1 MAKNILRDLKPEE
14 YFFVHD
20 GAVIRDIR
28 ELPAALKKM
37 DESSFR
43 YHHNPQID
51 DFANWI
57 RFLSDDLEFVAK
69 IRKCLTKDEMI
80 KVVEQEISSVEK
92 VAAAVKL
99 AQKKEIGALVPAEKE
114 KAAIAKPAKA
124 KKKAIRKK
132 KPKKEKAKPKKERSE
147 KKKPK
152 EHKKLVKLRK
162 DILKIK
168 KDIVK
173 RFKNF
178 VFIEKKPVKKAP
190 KKAKPEK
197 KKPKEHKKLAK
208 LEKEIIKTE
217 KDVLKRIRNIG
228 KKKILWNK
236 LKDNLRRFRKTL
248 GDWRKKSCKKCKTTR
263 SQLYSW
269 FREKKYLQYLEGGI
283 REYLY
288 GIVTGMLL
296 AFIILSFI

>member
-1 MAKNILRDLKPEE
+1 MAKNILRELKPEE

-37 DESSFR
+37 DEFSFR

-69 IRKCLTKDEMI
+69 IKKCLTKDEMI

-92 VAAAVKL
+92 VAVAIKL
-99 AQKKEIGALVPAEKE
+99 AQKKEIGALIPAEKE
-114 KAAIAKPAKA
+114 KPAIAKPAKP
-124 KKKAIRKK
+124 KKKAIKK
-132 KPKKEKAKPKKERSE
+132 KKPKKAKPKKEKARKEKPKKP
-147 KKKPK
+147 KQKKPK
-152 EHKKLVKLRK
+152 EHKKLVKFRK

-173 RFKNF
+173 GFKDF
-178 VFIEKKPVKKAP
+178 VFIKKKPVKK
-190 KKAKPEK
+190 KAKLEK

-208 LEKEIIKTE
+208 LEKEIVKVE
-217 KDVLKRIRNIG
+217 KDVLKRIENIG
-228 KKKILWNK
+228 KRKILW
-236 LKDNLRRFRKTL
+236 
-248 GDWRKKSCKKCKTTR
+248 KKFKERCKKCCKKCKTR
-263 SQLYSW
+263 HSQTYSW
-269 FREKKYLQYLEGGI
+269 FRTKKYLQYLEGGI

-288 GIVTGMLL
+288 GIVTGVLL
-296 AFIILSFI
+296 AFIIFSFI